1 MPTKPNPPIIMDEH
15 NFIPKQIRDMAE
27 KLLQMKPKDNRTADE
42 RMAEVLG
49 LTPDEWLAEHERLHR
64 EFRDF
69 KNQGK
74 DNV

>member
-1 MPTKPNPPIIMDEH
+1 
-15 NFIPKQIRDMAE
+15 MAE